1 MKAMKKFSWLG
12 LALVLGSNVQAQ
24 HRCNSSEYMENLIN
38 QHPEIVA
45 NMEAIEAHT
54 REVLA
59 GAGTER
65 SGVTLYTIPV
75 VFHVVYNG
83 ASENVP
89 DYVLQGQLDVLNE
102 DFSATNADISSVV
115 SSFTS
120 LWDDTEIQFCL
131 ASVDPSGNPTT
142 GITRTTTTR
151 TSFSYTTDNI
161 KRTADG
167 GKDPWP
173 ASQYLNIWVGDIS
186 SGILGYAQF
195 PGGPAATDGVVCD
208 YQYTGRD
215 SWASG
220 PGFPYDLG
228 RTATHEVG
236 HWLNLRHIWGDGGC
250 GVDDG
255 VTDTPVSDNP
265 NYGCALTHVS
275 CSTLDNVQN
284 YMDYGDDDCLVMFS
298 TGQGAR
304 MRATLV
310 AGGSRASVAAAAAT
324 KCSGGSTPTCDIPAG
339 LTSTILSAPTTAST
353 SWTAVSGATGY
364 DLQGRQAGGAW
375 RDVAVSG
382 TSRTFNIFKANRT
395 YEWRVQADCG
405 ASGVSGYSAIQSFLM
420 PASRLGAT
428 GSEMSL
434 FPNPANSELTIDLMA
449 SIAGQVDLVVVDLLG
464 RALMTQ
470 TVTVDGAAARV
481 QLNVS
486 NLNNGTYLVQMISN
500 GERVV
505 SNFTIA
511 R

>member
-1 MKAMKKFSWLG
+1 MKSMKKLSWLG
-12 LALVLGSNVQAQ
+12 LALVLGGSAQAQ
-24 HRCNSSEYMENLIN
+24 HRCHSSEYMENLIN
-38 QHPEIVA
+38 QHPEILA

-54 REVLA
+54 REVIA
-59 GAGTER
+59 NSSTQR
-65 SGVTLYTIPV
+65 SEATLYTIPV

-131 ASVDPSGNPTT
+131 ASVDPNGNPTT
-142 GITRTTTTR
+142 GITRTATTR
-151 TSFSYTTDNI
+151 TSFSYTSDNI
-161 KRTADG
+161 KRSADG

-195 PGGPAATDGVVCD
+195 PGGPAATDGVVID
-208 YQYTGRD
+208 YLYVGRD
-215 SWASG
+215 AWASG
-220 PGFPYDLG
+220 PDFPFDLG

-255 VTDTPVSDNP
+255 VSDTPVSDNP

-275 CSTLDNVQN
+275 CGTLDNVQN

-298 TGQGAR
+298 AGQGTR
-304 MRATLV
+304 MRATL
-310 AGGSRASVAAAAAT
+310 APGGSRASVAAAAAT
-324 KCSGGSTPTCDIPAG
+324 KCSGGTPSCDVPTG
-339 LTSTILSAPTTAST
+339 LNTTIVSAPTTATT
-353 SWTAVSGATGY
+353 SWSAVSGATGY
-364 DLQGRQAGGAW
+364 NLQGRQAGGAW
-375 RDVAVSG
+375 QDVSVGG
-382 TSRTFNIFKANRT
+382 TSRTFTIFKANRT
-395 YEWRVQADCG
+395 YEWRVQANCG
-405 ASGVSGYSAIQSFLM
+405 ASGVSGYSAIQSFTM
-420 PASRLGAT
+420 PASRLGIT
-428 GSEMSL
+428 GSALSL
-434 FPNPANSELTIDLMA
+434 FPNPANNELTVDLNSA
-449 SIAGQVDLVVVDLLG
+449 VSGQVDLVVVDLLG

-470 TVTVDGAAARV
+470 TLTVDGAATRV
-481 QLNVS
+481 QLDVS
-486 NLNNGTYLVQMISN
+486 NLNNGTYFVQMISN